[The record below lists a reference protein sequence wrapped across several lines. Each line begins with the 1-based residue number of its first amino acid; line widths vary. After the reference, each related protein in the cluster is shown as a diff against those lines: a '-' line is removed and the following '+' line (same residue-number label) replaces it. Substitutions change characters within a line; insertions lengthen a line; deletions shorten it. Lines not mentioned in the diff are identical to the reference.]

1 MNLDHLRAFVA
12 VAEAGGFSRA
22 AAIAATTQPTLSRQ
36 VKALEDELGRPLLDR
51 LGRRVQLTE
60 FGRQVLQKARP
71 LLAAADELVHAAR
84 MSQGRVVGE
93 LRLGA
98 ADSVVLSRAPVVL
111 KRFQRRHPHVRVHVR
126 TGVSPDILSW
136 VRDGSVD
143 AGLCMLPDMHPG
155 LTLLPLWDDSFVAIV
170 PPKHRLANRRAAL
183 PTFAAERQLVIRP
196 GTLSYQVI
204 SSAFQSAG
212 MSLVPD
218 MDFERFHLIIGF
230 VAAGMGVGVSSAVE
244 AQAALRREQVARVRI
259 KEIDAAQRP
268 LGLALH
274 VDRVPDGP
282 LAAFLE
288 EVERATS

>member
-1 MNLDHLRAFVA
+1 MHLDHLRAFVA

-22 AAIAATTQPTLSRQ
+22 ATIAATTQPTLSRQ
-36 VKALEDELGRPLLDR
+36 VKALEVELGRPLLDR
-51 LGRRVQLTE
+51 LGRRVQLTD

-71 LLAAADELVHAAR
+71 LLSAADELVQAAR
-84 MSQGRVVGE
+84 LSQGRVVGE

-111 KRFQRRHPHVRVHVR
+111 KRFQRRHPDVRIHVR
-126 TGVSPDILSW
+126 TGVSPDILAW
-136 VRDGSVD
+136 VREGSVD

-155 LTLLPLWDDSFVAIV
+155 LTLMPLWEDGFVAIA
-170 PPKHRLANRRAAL
+170 PPRHPLATRRATLAE
-183 PTFAAERQLVIRP
+183 FAAERQLVIRP

-204 SSAFQSAG
+204 GAAFQSAG

-218 MDFERFHLIIGF
+218 MDFERFHLIVGF
-230 VAAGMGVGVSSAVE
+230 VAAGMGVGVSSAIE
-244 AQAALRREQVARVRI
+244 TQAALRRRQVARVRLP
-259 KEIDAAQRP
+259 EIDALRRP
-268 LGLALH
+268 LGLVLH

-288 EVERATS
+288 EVERATA